1 MKTIILAIILVM
13 VSTFAQAA
21 NRSVTVE
28 WGYDSTATDL
38 AGFVLYRDG
47 VKLTTFNDPVAR
59 KYSGD
64 IDISDADACYTLT
77 AIDLGGNETPHSA
90 CYHYDPAP
98 DGTPGNLRV
107 TVVVEVQVQTPE
119 AK

>member
-13 VSTFAQAA
+13 VSTYAQAA

-38 AGFVLYRDG
+38 AGFVLYKDG

-107 TVVVEVQVQTPE
+107 TVVVEVQVQE